1 MEVIVSD
8 SAKEYVNAHGGA
20 VFVRAHTHH
29 CCSGSL
35 TMLDIWT
42 KPPKDVDNFVAAPS
56 DDIDVKFA
64 SGFSGQP
71 DQLQIELRGV
81 FRQRLVAFWD
91 GCCFKI

>member
-8 SAKEYVNAHGGA
+8 PATECVNAHDGA
-20 VFVRAHTHH
+20 VYVRAHTHR

-35 TMLDIWT
+35 TMLDVWT
-42 KPPKDVDNFVAAPS
+42 KPPKGIHKFVSAPS
-56 DDIDVKFA
+56 EGIDVKFA
-64 SGFSGQP
+64 AGFSGQP
-71 DQLQIELRGV
+71 DQLLIELRGV

>member
-8 SAKEYVNAHGGA
+8 PAKEYVNAHGGA
-20 VFVRAHTHH
+20 VYVRAHTHH

-42 KPPKDVDNFVAAPS
+42 KPPKGIHKFVSAPS
-56 DDIDVKFA
+56 EGIDVKFA
-64 SGFSGQP
+64 GGFSGQP
-71 DQLQIELRGV
+71 DQLLIELRGV

-91 GCCFKI
+91 GCYFKI